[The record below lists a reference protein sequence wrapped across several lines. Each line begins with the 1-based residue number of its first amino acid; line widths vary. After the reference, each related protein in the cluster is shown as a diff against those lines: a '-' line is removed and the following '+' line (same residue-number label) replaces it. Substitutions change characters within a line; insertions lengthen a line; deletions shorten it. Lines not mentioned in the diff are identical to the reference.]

1 MGETTQGSPGLI
13 VLGQSLV
20 NIVNIVK
27 IATTNMRITSY
38 GKRKRREIGETPVRA
53 VAGEDPLDRWLP
65 SPQNFIEMKF
75 LHMYSLPQV
84 ERR

>member
-20 NIVNIVK
+20 NIVNI
-27 IATTNMRITSY
+27 ATTNTRITSY

-53 VAGEDPLDRWLP
+53 VAGEDHLDRWLP
-65 SPQNFIEMKF
+65 LPQNFI
-75 LHMYSLPQV
+75 
-84 ERR
+84 

>member
-20 NIVNIVK
+20 NIVNI
-27 IATTNMRITSY
+27 ATTNTRITSY

-65 SPQNFIEMKF
+65 LPQNFIEMNF
-75 LHMYSLPQV
+75 LHMYSLH
-84 ERR
+84 

>member
-13 VLGQSLV
+13 VLGQSLA
-20 NIVNIVK
+20 N

-65 SPQNFIEMKF
+65 SPQNFIAMKF
-75 LHMYSLPQV
+75 LHMYSLH
-84 ERR
+84 